1 MLTRP
6 DEALPAKQR
15 RIESLIKQIPESL
28 EAGAA
33 AEAASVAAKKASES
47 ELPAAAKV
55 CFADWGYASRPLL

>member
-15 RIESLIKQIPESL
+15 RIESLIKQIPGSL
-28 EAGAA
+28 EAAAA

-55 CFADWGYASRPLL
+55 RFADWD